1 MQNGTSIARIIFP
14 CKRLTFEI
22 IVVGHLFEYLE
33 YYHILMDN
41 CGMTAIN
48 EQLNWLSSNQFLPNI
63 VSRQLIEERPATS
76 IPLPNTLHPEIVECL
91 RKLEISTLYSHQ
103 SEAYSLVG
111 LGKNVVISTGTS
123 SGKTLCYVL
132 PVLQGLLSSPQSKA
146 LFLFPTKALAN
157 DQLNQINAL
166 ISSSEQIH
174 PSVYDGDTPNHLR
187 PGIRSHSK
195 LVISNPDMLHLGIL
209 PQHTIW
215 SDFFI
220 NLRYIVLDEI
230 HLYRGVFGS
239 HIANVIRRLKRISAF
254 YGAFPQFIL
263 TSGTIANPK
272 EHAEAL
278 IETPVDWISEDG
290 SPKCEKEFVIYNPP
304 IVDEELGIR
313 RSLQSELFDISSSL
327 FEQNLQTMV
336 FTHTRRFTEML
347 VRLMQKS
354 YPAKISQIQG
364 YRSGYLPS
372 ERRKIE
378 AGLRN
383 GDVRLVFTTNALELG
398 VDIGGMQ
405 AVVIAGYPGSVSST
419 RQQSGRSGRRNS
431 RSMTILI
438 TSFNPLDQYIARHP
452 EFILERDPEM
462 AVINPDNPL
471 ILLHHIR
478 CAAFELSFSPSEKFG
493 NLDPQLLEQYLF
505 VLKNMGE
512 IYAKAEKYYWMS
524 SQYPAEKVSLRSASI
539 EPVLLQVTKDDN
551 YHIIGQVEEPASHW
565 MVHPRAVYLHLG
577 HSYLVKKLDLEK
589 HIALLEDTEPDYY
602 TKAINDTEISLIS
615 LKEKIAIP
623 GGTKHFGEIRVT
635 TTVKAF
641 RKLRWFSQELI
652 EVEPLDLPPTHLNT
666 TGCWIVP
673 NETTIEN
680 LKNLGLWR
688 SGQNDYGPK
697 WNELC
702 LQIRTRDN
710 FQCQSCGSYE
720 NGKQHHV
727 HHKTPFKSF
736 SDKFTANS
744 PDNLIT
750 LCPACHRA
758 AEQNVRIRSGLA
770 GLQYIL
776 LNLSPLR
783 ILCDIEDLG
792 SHSDS
797 EAAFTDKQPVVLIY
811 DQAPA
816 GVGLSKVIYE
826 NLPTLLTDCKN
837 AVKQCVCSNGCPS
850 CVGPIGEKGS
860 GGKEE
865 TLALINALLG

>member
-1 MQNGTSIARIIFP
+1 MM
-14 CKRLTFEI
+14 E
-22 IVVGHLFEYLE
+22 
-33 YYHILMDN
+33 
-41 CGMTAIN
+41 N
-48 EQLNWLSSNQFLPNI
+48 EHPLNWLGSAQFLPNI
-63 VSRQLIEERPATS
+63 VTKQLIGERNAISTPF
-76 IPLPNTLHPEIVECL
+76 PETLHL
-91 RKLEISTLYSHQ
+91 RLIESLQHKDIYSLYSHQ
-103 SEAYSLVG
+103 SESFDLVTS
-111 LGKNVVISTGTS
+111 GKNVIISTGTS
-123 SGKTLCYVL
+123 SGKSLCYIL
-132 PVLQGLLSSPQSKA
+132 PVLQSIISNSDSRA
-146 LFLFPTKALAN
+146 LFIFPTKALAN
-157 DQLNQINAL
+157 DQLNQITDL
-166 ISSSEQIH
+166 I
-174 PSVYDGDTPNHLR
+174 PSVEHFLPAVYDGDTPNHTR
-187 PGIRSHSK
+187 PGIRAKSR
-195 LVISNPDMLHLGIL
+195 LVITNPDMLHIGIL

-215 SDFFI
+215 SDFFS
-220 NLRYIVLDEI
+220 NLRFIVLDEI

-239 HIANVIRRLKRISAF
+239 HIANVIRRLKRICAF
-254 YGAFPQFIL
+254 YGSFPQFIL

-272 EHAEAL
+272 EHAQAL
-278 IETPVDWISEDG
+278 IESPVEWISEDG
-290 SPKCEKEFVIYNPP
+290 SPKCQREIIIYNPP

-313 RSLQSELFDISSSL
+313 RSLQSELFDVTSYL
-327 FEQNLQTMV
+327 FEQNIQTMV
-336 FTHTRRFTEML
+336 FTHTRRFTEIL

-354 YPAKISQIQG
+354 YPGKAAQIQG
-364 YRSGYLPS
+364 YRSGYLPA

-378 AGLRN
+378 SGLRN
-383 GDVRLVFTTNALELG
+383 GNVRLVFTTNALELG

-419 RQQSGRSGRRNS
+419 RQQAGRAGRRNS
-431 RSMTILI
+431 QSVAVLI
-438 TSFNPLDQYIARHP
+438 TSFSPLDQYIARHP
-452 EFILERDPEM
+452 DFVLERNPEM

-478 CAAFELSFSPSEKFG
+478 CAAFELSFAPQDRFG
-493 NLDPQLLEQYLF
+493 NLDPQLLDQYLV

-512 IYAKAEKYYWMS
+512 IFSKAEKYYWVS
-524 SQYPAEKVSLRSASI
+524 NQYPAEKVSLRSASI
-539 EPVLLQVTKDDN
+539 DPVVLQVINGETFQ
-551 YHIIGQVEEPASHW
+551 IIGQVEEPASHW
-565 MVHPRAVYLHLG
+565 MVHPGAVYLHLG
-577 HSYLVKKLDLEK
+577 HSYLVKNLDLDK
-589 HIALLEDTEPDYY
+589 HTALLEDKEPDYY

-615 LKEKIAIP
+615 MIEKDQIP
-623 GGTKHFGEIRVT
+623 GGHKHFGEIRVT

-641 RKLRWFSQELI
+641 RKLRWISQELI
-652 EVEPLDLPPTHLNT
+652 DIEPLDLPPTHLNT
-666 TGCWIVP
+666 TGCWIIP

-688 SGQNDYGPK
+688 SGQNDYGPR

-710 FQCQSCGSYE
+710 FQCQSCGAYE

-736 SDKFTANS
+736 SDKFLANS

-750 LCPACHRA
+750 LCPSCHRA

-792 SHSDS
+792 SHSDA
-797 EAAFTDKQPVVLIY
+797 EAAFTEKQPVVLLY

-826 NLPTLLTDCKN
+826 NLPVLLSDCRN
-837 AVKQCVCSNGCPS
+837 AVKQCTCPNGCPS

-865 TLALINALLG
+865 TLALINALLE

>member
-1 MQNGTSIARIIFP
+1 
-14 CKRLTFEI
+14 
-22 IVVGHLFEYLE
+22 VGHLFENLE
-33 YYHILMDN
+33 NYPVLMDN
-41 CGMTAIN
+41 CGMTGIN
-48 EQLNWLSSNQFLPNI
+48 GQLNWLSSNQFLPNI
-63 VSRQLIEERPATS
+63 VSRQLINERPPTS
-76 IPLPNTLHPEIVECL
+76 IPLPNSLHPEIIECL
-91 RKLEISTLYSHQ
+91 RTRDISTLYSHQ

-123 SGKTLCYVL
+123 SGKSLCYIL
-132 PVLQGLLSSPQSKA
+132 PVLQGLLSNPESRA

-157 DQLNQINAL
+157 DQLNQINTL
-166 ISSSEQIH
+166 IPSSKKIH

-220 NLRYIVLDEI
+220 NLRYIVMDEI

-254 YGAFPQFIL
+254 YGSFPQFIL

-278 IETPVDWISEDG
+278 IETTVDWISEDG

-364 YRSGYLPS
+364 YRSGYLPA

-383 GDVRLVFTTNALELG
+383 GDIRLVFTTNALELG

-431 RSMTILI
+431 RSMSILI

-478 CAAFELSFSPSEKFG
+478 CAAFELSFSPHEKFG
-493 NLDPQLLEQYLF
+493 NLDPQMLEQFLL

-512 IYAKAEKYYWMS
+512 IYAKADKYYWMS

-539 EPVLLQVTKDDN
+539 EPVLLQVAKEEN
-551 YHIIGQVEEPASHW
+551 YQIIGQVEEPASHW
-565 MVHPRAVYLHLG
+565 MVHPGAVYLHLG
-577 HSYLVKKLDLEK
+577 HSYLVKNLDLEK
-589 HIALLEDTEPDYY
+589 HVALLEDTETDYY

-615 LKEKIAIP
+615 LKEKQEIP
-623 GGTKHFGEIRVT
+623 GGVKHFGEIRVT

-641 RKLRWFSQELI
+641 RKLRWVSQELI
-652 EVEPLDLPPTHLNT
+652 EVEPLDLPPTYLNT

-697 WNELC
+697 WNQLC

-727 HHKTPFKSF
+727 HHKAPFKSF
-736 SDKFTANS
+736 SDKLAANS

-797 EAAFTDKQPVVLIY
+797 EAALTDKRPVVLIY

-816 GVGLSKVIYE
+816 GVGLSRVIYE
-826 NLPTLLTDCKN
+826 NFPILLSDCRN
-837 AVKQCVCSNGCPS
+837 AVKQCECPNGCPS
-850 CVGPIGEKGS
+850 CVGPIGEQGS